1 MVPEKMSAAR
11 QGLRH
16 ELKFLVSAR
25 SVLLL
30 RQRLSRVMEPDPHAG
45 PEGRYFIRSLYFDD
59 MDYTAYREKLNGV
72 DTRAKYRLRYYN
84 YNDSYIAYEKK
95 EKFRDMTRKAMA
107 AVSRPTAEAMA
118 ARGEAEGED
127 PLLTEFQALWRRG
140 LRPRVLV
147 DYDRYVFVHPVGN
160 TRVTLDLDVRTS
172 PWKTDL
178 FCRDLAMLPV
188 LDPGLAVLEVKY
200 DDQFPRHV
208 ARLLEGVPRDRAAV
222 SKYCRC
228 LALLE

>member
-72 DTRAKYRLRYYN
+72 DTLR
-84 YNDSYIAYEKK
+84 
-95 EKFRDMTRKAMA
+95 
-107 AVSRPTAEAMA
+107 
-118 ARGEAEGED
+118 
-127 PLLTEFQALWRRG
+127 
-140 LRPRVLV
+140 
-147 DYDRYVFVHPVGN
+147 
-160 TRVTLDLDVRTS
+160 
-172 PWKTDL
+172 
-178 FCRDLAMLPV
+178 
-188 LDPGLAVLEVKY
+188 
-200 DDQFPRHV
+200 
-208 ARLLEGVPRDRAAV
+208 
-222 SKYCRC
+222 
-228 LALLE
+228 

>member
-1 MVPEKMSAAR
+1 M
-11 QGLRH
+11 
-16 ELKFLVSAR
+16 
-25 SVLLL
+25 LLL

-84 YNDSYIAYEKK
+84 YDESYIAYEKK

-140 LRPRVLV
+140 S
-147 DYDRYVFVHPVGN
+147 G
-160 TRVTLDLDVRTS
+160 
-172 PWKTDL
+172 
-178 FCRDLAMLPV
+178 
-188 LDPGLAVLEVKY
+188 PGCWWTTTGTYSSTQWAT
-200 DDQFPRHV
+200 H
-208 ARLLEGVPRDRAAV
+208 G
-222 SKYCRC
+222 
-228 LALLE
+228 